1 MKRALLSLGLC
12 LTLLAA
18 ASCRSGSIDNKPS
31 AADDTGNI
39 KIGVCADA
47 STAGQAT
54 KNGAQLA
61 ADEINKAGGVS
72 GRQIE
77 VVSAEGG
84 GTGVRA
90 IICGP
95 SSGAASAAAKAQESK
110 VPLVTTSST
119 DPKLTAAGDY
129 VFRVSF
135 LDSFQGEAMAK
146 YAADNIH
153 AKTAAIISEAGSQYS
168 ADLAHAFDENFTKLG
183 GQVTQKLT
191 YAPSDQNFGEML
203 APLRDSNPEVIYIPG
218 NYAQVGRL
226 AKQARAAGI
235 KATFLGGDG
244 WNDPKLFEAE
254 ADALDGSYITGLFS
268 ANDPEAAVR
277 KFTSDYEAR
286 FGGQPDPTAALA
298 YDATKLIADA
308 VTRAGSADATKL
320 RDALAQTAK
329 YNGLTGSISFNL
341 ERNAI
346 KPTQI
351 FKIQGGKFYPVYR
364 EEL

>member
-1 MKRALLSLGLC
+1 VSEYDG
-12 LTLLAA
+12 
-18 ASCRSGSIDNKPS
+18 
-31 AADDTGNI
+31 
-39 KIGVCADA
+39 
-47 STAGQAT
+47 STA
-54 KNGAQLA
+54 AQ
-61 ADEINKAGGVS
+61 
-72 GRQIE
+72 GR
-77 VVSAEGG
+77 
-84 GTGVRA
+84 VRA
-90 IICGP
+90 VVCGP
-95 SSGAASAAAKAQESK
+95 SKAAAAKAQESK

-119 DPKLTAAGDY
+119 DPTLTAAGDY

-153 AKTAAIISEAGSQYS
+153 AKTAAIISEAGSQHS
-168 ADLAHAFDENFTKLG
+168 SDLARAFDENFTKLG

-191 YAPSDQNFGEML
+191 YAPSDQEFGEML
-203 APLRDSNPEVIYIPG
+203 TPLRDSNPEVIYIPG
-218 NYAQVGRL
+218 GYAQVGRL

-235 KATFLGGDG
+235 KATLLGSDG
-244 WNDPKLFEAE
+244 WNDPKLFEAG
-254 ADALDGSYITGLFS
+254 ADALDGSYITGLF
-268 ANDPEAAVR
+268 

-308 VTRAGSADATKL
+308 VTRAGSADAAKL

-329 YNGLTGSISFNL
+329 YKGLTGDISFNP

-364 EEL
+364 EQL

>member
-12 LTLLAA
+12 LTLLAVT
-18 ASCRSGSIDNKPS
+18 SCRSGSSDTPP
-31 AADDTGNI
+31 AAVDTGNI

-47 STAGQAT
+47 SAAGQAT

-77 VVSAEGG
+77 VVSAD
-84 GTGVRA
+84 GTGARA
-90 IICGP
+90 IVCGP
-95 SSGAASAAAKAQESK
+95 SPGASGAAAKAQESK

-153 AKTAAIISEAGSQYS
+153 AKTAAIISEAGSQQS
-168 ADLAHAFDENFTKLG
+168 GDLARAFDENFTKLG

-191 YAPSDQNFGEML
+191 YAPSDPEFGEML
-203 APLRDSNPEVIYIPG
+203 TPLRDSNPEVIYIPG
-218 NYAQVGRL
+218 GYAQVGRL

-235 KATFLGGDG
+235 KATLLGSDV
-244 WNDPKLFEAE
+244 WNDPKLFEAG

-268 ANDPEAAVR
+268 VNDPEAAVR
-277 KFTSDYEAR
+277 KFNSDYEAR

-308 VTRAGSADATKL
+308 ITRAGSADAAKL

-329 YNGLTGSISFNL
+329 YNGLTGSISFNP

-364 EEL
+364 EQL